1 MSKSNIANITT
12 TQTFQNWLDK
22 TNEMVDLFRD
32 QVVTATPTGDTTTGD
47 ATLLGEFTANTIIA
61 YDDFEVDA
69 VAARTP
75 GGTIDYTSPVSI
87 EAASSP
93 VSATFKYGA
102 SGGRTRYATN
112 TNSWEIG
119 YDNSTDQNFIMNT
132 GSGGQFKLS
141 PAGVLTVPSIVTS
154 ADVQI
159 NSDLTL
165 DGHLEANTANFQSA
179 NGSFTGI
186 FSGNFTG
193 DIFHP
198 DGTKVFENGGPDSAV
213 PATFTG
219 NVLGTVS
226 SLTNHST
233 DSLKEGTKNLY
244 FKESRVRGALTAGLG
259 VGILSDPDDSNKTM
273 IAIGQN
279 VATTANVTFKTV
291 NVEGKLTTTGGDAII
306 DGAIVAKGDITA
318 FGNISDIRQKEN
330 IKPIESALDKV
341 SKLGGYTYNYIG
353 NDTPL
358 TGVIAQELLEVLP
371 EAVYKTTDPDT
382 NEEIYAVRHGNIV
395 GLLIEAIK
403 ELQEKI
409 GK

>member
-1 MSKSNIANITT
+1 MAKSNIANINT

-32 QVVTATPTGDTTTGD
+32 QVITATPTGDSTTGD
-47 ATLLGEFTANTIIA
+47 AILLGEFTANTIIA

-69 VAARTP
+69 VTARTP

-87 EAASSP
+87 EAAASP

-112 TNSWEIG
+112 TTSWEIG
-119 YDNSTDQNFIMNT
+119 YDNATDQNFIMNT

-165 DGHLEANTANFQSA
+165 SGHLEANTANFQSA
-179 NGSFTGI
+179 NGTFTGI

-193 DIFHP
+193 DIYHP
-198 DGTKVFENGGPDSAV
+198 QGNKVFENGGPDAAI

-219 NVLGTVS
+219 NVNGTVS
-226 SLTNHST
+226 SLTNHT
-233 DSLKEGTKNLY
+233 TNALKEGTTNLY
-244 FKESRVRGALTAGLG
+244 FKNSRVRGALTAGTG
-259 VGILSDPDDSNKTM
+259 VTIGTDPNDVDKAYIS
-273 IAIGQN
+273 IGQAVN
-279 VATTANVTFKTV
+279 TTSSVTFGSL
-291 NVEGKLTTTGGDAII
+291 NVEGKTTTTDDLTV
-306 DGAIVAKGDITA
+306 DGAILASGDITA
-318 FGNISDIRQKEN
+318 FGSVSDIRQKEN

-341 SKLGGYTYNYIG
+341 SKLGGYTYNYKG
-353 NDTPL
+353 NNTPL

-371 EAVYKTTDPDT
+371 EAVYKTVDPDT

-403 ELQEKI
+403 ELQEKV

>member
-1 MSKSNIANITT
+1 
-12 TQTFQNWLDK
+12 
-22 TNEMVDLFRD
+22 
-32 QVVTATPTGDTTTGD
+32 
-47 ATLLGEFTANTIIA
+47 
-61 YDDFEVDA
+61 
-69 VAARTP
+69 
-75 GGTIDYTSPVSI
+75 
-87 EAASSP
+87 
-93 VSATFKYGA
+93 
-102 SGGRTRYATN
+102 
-112 TNSWEIG
+112 
-119 YDNSTDQNFIMNT
+119 MNT

-141 PAGVLTVPSIVTS
+141 PAGVLTVPSIITS

-198 DGTKVFENGGPDSAV
+198 DGSKVFENGGPNSAV

-233 DSLKEGTKNLY
+233 DSLKEGTTNLY

-259 VGILSDPDDSNKTM
+259 VGILSDPNDSNKTM
-273 IAIGQN
+273 IAIGQS

-306 DGAIVAKGDITA
+306 DGAIIASGDITA
-318 FGNISDIRQKEN
+318 FGNISDANRKEN

-341 SKLGGYTYNYIG
+341 SKLGGYTYNYKG

-371 EAVYKTTDPDT
+371 EAVYRTIDPDT
-382 NEEIYAVRHGNIV
+382 NEEVYAVRHGNIV